1 MIEHKKKICKK
12 GTGKAIGFPGCGSES
27 WKLHMGLCTSCE
39 YDFLTQTEAGKIIF
53 EKRKI
58 KVKAK
63 NWKEEKA
70 KMKESVKTLSDYE
83 NEAKKS
89 FQKWVRLRDADKP
102 CISCGKFAKDP
113 AGGHFY
119 PAGTYSGLIFNP
131 DNCHLQCNN
140 DCNKNRSGNL
150 LEYRKGLIKRYGI
163 AFVENLDNISNEL
176 RNYKYTKQKLIDIKK
191 KYDLKIKNNDFNN

>member
-12 GTGKAIGFPGCGSES
+12 GSGKAIGFPGCGSES
-27 WKLHMGLCTSCE
+27 WKLEYGLCPGCL
-39 YDFLTQTEAGKIIF
+39 YDFFTQTEPGKIIF

-89 FQKWVRLRDADKP
+89 FQKFIRLRDAGKP
-102 CISCGKFAKDP
+102 CISCYKHKEFYD
-113 AGGHFY
+113 GGHFKK
-119 PAGTYSGLIFNP
+119 AEIYSGVIFHEM
-131 DNCHLQCNN
+131 NCHAQCRK
-140 DCNKNRSGNL
+140 CNRFLNGNEL
-150 LEYRKGLIKRYGI
+150 NYRKGLIMRYGEEY
-163 AFVENLDNISNEL
+163 ANFVEDLANSTRIK
-176 RNYKYTKQKLIDIKK
+176 KYTREELIYIKK
-191 KYDLKIKNNDFNN
+191 KYDLMIKENKF